1 MRSPTMQLSRNHILT
16 SSALIPFKR
25 IITTISGHGQYAF
38 GNNVSIH
45 THTNPSMELLI
56 RSVHLTP

>member
-25 IITTISGHGQYAF
+25 IITAISGQYAF